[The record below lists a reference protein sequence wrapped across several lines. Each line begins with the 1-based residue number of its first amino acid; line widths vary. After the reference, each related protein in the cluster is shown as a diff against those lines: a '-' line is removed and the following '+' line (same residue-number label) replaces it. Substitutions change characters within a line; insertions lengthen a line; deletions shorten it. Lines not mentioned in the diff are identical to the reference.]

1 MSILDLI
8 QAAEEKAEK
17 KRLEANEQ
25 VKTLMEETQ
34 SRSESEAMAIL
45 DKAKEEAIALEEKT
59 RGEIVQKGEELF
71 RLAEAQDLEMLQK
84 AETQT
89 PKTIDFIL
97 KKVMRL

>member
-1 MSILDLI
+1 LDLI

-71 RLAEAQDLEMLQK
+71 QIAEAKDLEMLQK
-84 AETQT
+84 AEKQA

>member
-8 QAAEEKAEK
+8 QAAEEKADK

-25 VKTLMEETQ
+25 VKSLLEETQ
-34 SRSESEAMAIL
+34 SRSESEAIAVL
-45 DKAKEEAIALEEKT
+45 AKAQEEAKALEEKT
-59 RGEIVQKGEELF
+59 RGEIVQKGKEWF

-84 AETQT
+84 AEKQV

>member
-25 VKTLMEETQ
+25 VKSLLEETQ
-34 SRSESEAMAIL
+34 SRSESEAVAIL
-45 DKAKEEAIALEEKT
+45 AKGQTEAKALEEKT
-59 RGEIVQKGEELF
+59 RGDIIEKGEELF
-71 RLAEAQDLEMLQK
+71 RLAEAKDQEMLQK
-84 AETQT
+84 AEKQTQ
-89 PKTIDFIL
+89 KTIDFIF

>member
-8 QAAEEKAEK
+8 QAAEEKADK

-25 VKTLMEETQ
+25 VKTLLEETQ

-45 DKAKEEAIALEEKT
+45 GKAQEEANALEEKT

-71 RLAEAQDLEMLQK
+71 HQAEVQDQEMLQK
-84 AETQT
+84 AEKQA